1 MLNRPVGSRDR
12 SVGVAYPGPM
22 HAVTIVDGVL
32 VWAERPDPQP
42 GPGELLVAV
51 RAAGINGADLLQRR
65 GLYPPPPGTPAD
77 IPGLELAGEV
87 VGLGAGTTGHAVGDR
102 VMAIV
107 SGAAQAELA
116 IVPQGSALPVP
127 PGLAWAEAGGFPEV
141 FCTAHDAL
149 FTQAALASGDRVL
162 ISGAAG
168 GVGTA
173 GVQLAR
179 RAGAQVVA
187 SVRSADLRPE
197 VAALGAD
204 TVVAPE
210 DAASRGPYDVSLEL
224 VGAPG
229 IGPVLG
235 ALATGGRIV
244 VIGVGAGSRVEVDLL
259 ALMGRRATIGGST
272 LRSRSLSEKAAVTG
286 AVADRV
292 LPLLASGDVRVP
304 VAATYALEDA
314 QAAYER
320 FSAGGKVGK
329 IVLLAT

>member
-1 MLNRPVGSRDR
+1 MVR
-12 SVGVAYPGPM
+12 VAYPGSM
-22 HAVTIVDGVL
+22 HAVTIVNGEL
-32 VWAERPDPQP
+32 VWAERPDPEP

-65 GLYPPPPGTPAD
+65 GLYPPPPGVPED

-87 VGLGAGTTGHAVGDR
+87 VGLGAGATDYSLGDR

-107 SGAAQAELA
+107 SGAAQAEVA
-116 IVPQGSALPVP
+116 VVPQATALPVP
-127 PGLAWAEAGGFPEV
+127 AGLAWAEAGGFPEV

-149 FTQAALASGDRVL
+149 FTQAALVAGDRVL
-162 ISGAAG
+162 VSGAAG

-173 GVQLAR
+173 AVQLAH

-187 SVRSADLRPE
+187 SVRAAALRPQ
-197 VAALGAD
+197 VMALGAD
-204 TVVAPE
+204 TVIAPE
-210 DAASRGPYDVSLEL
+210 DSASHGPYDVSLEL

-229 IGPVLG
+229 IADALG

-244 VIGVGAGSRVEVDLL
+244 VIGVGGGAKVEIDLR

-272 LRSRSLSEKAAVTG
+272 LRARTVAEKAAVTG
-286 AVADRV
+286 AVADQV
-292 LPLLASGDVRVP
+292 LPLLASGAVRVP
-304 VAATYALEDA
+304 VATTYAMADA

-320 FSAGGKVGK
+320 FAAGGKVGK
-329 IVLLAT
+329 VVLLVT